1 MDATEFEGQI
11 TIFEVL
17 TREADVRGLLDDG
30 YCPNCNSPL
39 ADLVPQCKWCGQLL
53 SWERWKRINERS

>member
-1 MDATEFEGQI
+1 MDETEFEGQI
-11 TIFEVL
+11 TIFEAF
-17 TREADVRGLLDDG
+17 TREADVRGFMDDG

-39 ADLVPQCKWCGQLL
+39 QDLVPQCKWCGQLL